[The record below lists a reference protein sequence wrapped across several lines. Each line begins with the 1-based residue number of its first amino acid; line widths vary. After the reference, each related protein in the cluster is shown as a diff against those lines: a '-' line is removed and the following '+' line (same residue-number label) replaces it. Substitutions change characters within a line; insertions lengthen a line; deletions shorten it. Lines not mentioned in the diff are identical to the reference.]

1 MIKHAFALI
10 TAFALLGCDK
20 VLIKPRLT
28 QNKITAA
35 EENSVIVLERVAPT
49 PQIIKKENQSEFKR
63 MVKTVDSSSSRLTLK
78 NYLEHTREKL
88 PIPSSGWNYK
98 VGVGDTIKVRRPAH
112 ALINLKNA
120 VMEPFFDDVATV
132 DELGQI
138 ILSDG
143 LRLSVVAKTASQIRE
158 EVDIRLSE
166 INSTSKRKINFLEF
180 PIIKSEIYTVGPG
193 DRLLLGRKVSV
204 INPINQSMQ
213 EQDTSLPLLVDEFGK
228 VQISDLEGE
237 IYVDGL
243 LVSEIREVLRREYLR
258 AGLSKDISLQ
268 MQDYAS
274 KTVIVTGDFGSV
286 ISSISP
292 FANSFDSLLVRVL
305 SGSKDAGIVSNP
317 SLSEILVT
325 LDRDGQLY
333 YMLASSIL
341 IDQPREKYLLKDGD
355 RIVLSQIEPV
365 SKSQVEVVDFKSQS
379 VVLVQYGDVGS
390 RSMDIEGDEEIESK
404 SSRLYLDQR
413 GLRVRE
419 LIADHNLWPD
429 AGSDTMITLRRGES
443 KFRWSVNKLIA
454 DNSGREY
461 YLQNGDVIQVENLI
475 LADNKYFVVGETGKP
490 IAKNVALLDREFLT
504 DAIFSSNLFENS
516 KADLRHVYL
525 VRNSGNEKFKA
536 FHFDLSDVTKL
547 DLARRMEMRP
557 NDIVLVETQPI
568 YEYNLFTSLIFG
580 IFNNPIVAGLSSE

>member
-1 MIKHAFALI
+1 MIKHAFVVFTAL
-10 TAFALLGCDK
+10 ALLGCEK

-28 QNKITAA
+28 QDNVPAVEA
-35 EENSVIVLERVAPT
+35 NSALVLERVAPNL
-49 PQIIKKENQSEFKR
+49 QIIQKENQSEFKR

-98 VGVGDTIKVRRPAH
+98 VGVGDTVKVRRPAH
-112 ALINLKNA
+112 ALINLKKNA
-120 VMEPFFDDVATV
+120 VTEPFFDDVATV
-132 DELGQI
+132 DDHGQI
-138 ILSDG
+138 TLSDG
-143 LRLSVVAKTASQIRE
+143 LRLNVLAKTASQVRK
-158 EVDIRLSE
+158 EVDTRLSE
-166 INSTSKRKINFLEF
+166 INSASKKKISFLEI
-180 PIIKSEIYTVGPG
+180 PIIKPEIYTVGPG

-204 INPINQSMQ
+204 INPINQLMQ
-213 EQDTSLPLLVDEFGK
+213 ERDTSLPLLVDEFGK

-237 IYVDGL
+237 VYVGGL

-305 SGSKDAGIVSNP
+305 SGSKNAGIVGNP

-355 RIVLSQIEPV
+355 RIVLSKIEPV
-365 SKSQVEVVDFKSQS
+365 SKSQVSVVDFKSQS
-379 VVLVQYGDVGS
+379 VVLVQYGEVGS
-390 RSMDIEGDEEIESK
+390 RSVDVDGDEEIEGK

-413 GLRVRE
+413 GLKVRD

-429 AGSDTMITLRRGES
+429 AGSDIMITLRRGKS

-461 YLQNGDVIQVENLI
+461 YLQHGDVIQVENLI

-504 DAIFSSNLFENS
+504 DAIFSSNLFENT

-525 VRNSGNEKFKA
+525 VRNSGHEKFKA
-536 FHFDLSDVTKL
+536 FHFDLSNVTKL

-568 YEYNLFTSLIFG
+568 YDYNLFTSLIFG
-580 IFNNPIVAGLSSE
+580 IFTPLVAGLSSE